1 MNDGSI
7 AAVTVGRG
15 GHGGLSLKA
24 SRAVINGMAE
34 STRME
39 DVLLGYPRA
48 GPCPQTAHLPA
59 TPAFTHA

>member
-1 MNDGSI
+1 MMDQSQLSRSDGE
-7 AAVTVGRG
+7 AN
-15 GHGGLSLKA
+15 GGLSLKA